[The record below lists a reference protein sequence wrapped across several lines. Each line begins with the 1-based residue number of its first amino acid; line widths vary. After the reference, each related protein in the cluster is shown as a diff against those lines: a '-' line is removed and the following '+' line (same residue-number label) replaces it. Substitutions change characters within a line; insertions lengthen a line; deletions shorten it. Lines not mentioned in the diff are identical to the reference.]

1 MKAINDKALT
11 EKVLK
16 HFSFKVANTPDT
28 TNPDDQY
35 AITGDGYCALFLSR
49 DHYDLPYTNE
59 LSDEWLTNLASPR
72 TVLGY
77 ITMDRLRSFLLE
89 IASETLPSDVPPC
102 LYAERMKQQAD
113 VVVTIGYHCVPYW
126 KIDRAWRMLF
136 AIGAEVVRLST
147 VEGIGGCLLIEP
159 TVGGEPMATV
169 VASVWRGINDN
180 WRRIALPMQAD
191 TLDNDPDCFAIL
203 APTNLALLENER
215 LMADE
220 ARKAFRKVYAVT
232 LAKYAVV
239 NVYTNSKQEAEK
251 IARDN
256 VEDWDFDD
264 IELDGIEEDP
274 SIDENDDVF
283 GIEGLLNPEVY
294 MKEE

>member
-1 MKAINDKALT
+1 MKAINDKTFT

-16 HFSFKVANTPDT
+16 HFSVCGNFTA
-28 TNPDDQY
+28 TNPDGLY
-35 AITGDGYCALFLSR
+35 AITGDGYCALLLSR

-59 LSDEWLTNLASPR
+59 LHDEWTTNLSLPR
-72 TVLGY
+72 IVLGY
-77 ITMDRLRSFLLE
+77 ITIDRLRSFLLE
-89 IASETLPSDVPPC
+89 IASETLPSVVPPC
-102 LYAERMKQQAD
+102 LYAERMKEQTD
-113 VVVTIGYHCVPYW
+113 VVVTIGHHCAPYW

-147 VEGIGGCLLIEP
+147 VEGVGGCLLIEP

-169 VASVWRGINDN
+169 VVPVQRSINDN
-180 WRRIALPMQAD
+180 WRRNALPMLAD

-215 LMADE
+215 IMAYE

-239 NVYTNSKQEAEK
+239 NVYANSEQEAEK

-256 VEDWDFDD
+256 VDDWDFDD

-274 SIDENDDVF
+274 SIDENTDVY
-283 GIEGLLNPEVY
+283 GAEGLLDLEVY
-294 MKEE
+294 MKEEE

>member
-1 MKAINDKALT
+1 MKALNEKTFT

-16 HFSFKVANTPDT
+16 HFAVGGHFTT
-28 TNPDDQY
+28 TNPDGQY

-49 DHYDLPYTNE
+49 GHYDLPYTNE
-59 LSDEWLTNLASPR
+59 LSDEWTTNLSSPR

-77 ITMDRLRSFLLE
+77 ISMDRLRSFLLE
-89 IASETLPSDVPPC
+89 IASETLPSTVPQC
-102 LYAERMKQQAD
+102 LYAERMKEQD
-113 VVVTIGYHCVPYW
+113 YVVVTIGHHCVPYW

-147 VEGIGGCLLIEP
+147 VKGVGGCLLIEP

-169 VASVWRGINDN
+169 VVPVQRSINDN

-239 NVYTNSKQEAEK
+239 NVYANSEQEAEK
-251 IARDN
+251 IAMSN
-256 VEDWDFDD
+256 VKSWYFED
-264 IELDGIEEDP
+264 IELEGIEEDP

-283 GIEGLLNPEVY
+283 GIEGLLCPEVY
-294 MKEE
+294 MEEE